1 MRFGPKEVDGGERA
15 PQEDST
21 VQKEALSREGA
32 QLRNRKGK
40 WGQAVMNCGAVAGQ
54 PWAEGEKPESWDSC
68 VNHIPSVEEHRPA
81 KETISQISP
90 T

>member
-21 VQKEALSREGA
+21 VQKEALSGEGA

-54 PWAEGEKPESWDSC
+54 PWAEGMTGSLQGWGFPVK
-68 VNHIPSVEEHRPA
+68 I
-81 KETISQISP
+81 Q
-90 T
+90 